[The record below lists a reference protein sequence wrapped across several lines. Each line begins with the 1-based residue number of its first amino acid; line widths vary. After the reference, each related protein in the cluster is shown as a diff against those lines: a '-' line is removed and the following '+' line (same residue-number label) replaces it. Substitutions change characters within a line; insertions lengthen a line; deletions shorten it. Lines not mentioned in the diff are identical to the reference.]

1 MTTSTDASGS
11 GRAATSV
18 GRARP
23 LRVGPWRRFALRRLG
38 RGDGVIALPDPGAV
52 PPPLTTDARSMLM
65 AALFA
70 RVSALWEGYFIDR
83 ARRQTALVDH
93 RGELPVVQA
102 AVAAVRNELE
112 TARETAPTRNNVQPG
127 PGEQARGRSTE
138 LLVARRRR
146 AHERLLLDLDRRL
159 EAAQQA
165 VDRVERTIARIE
177 KEDTEHRHLTGVRE
191 HRLIATFLCERMIY
205 DRAFLRRHPLGP
217 ELGPKLDRTPP
228 PLSGWAR
235 AGLDQGAVS

>member
-1 MTTSTDASGS
+1 MTTATDASGS
-11 GRAATSV
+11 GRAATPA

-23 LRVGPWRRFALRRLG
+23 LRIGPWRRFELRRLG
-38 RGDGVIALPDPGAV
+38 RGDGAIALPDPGAV
-52 PPPLTTDARSMLM
+52 PSPLTTDARSMLM

-70 RVSALWEGYFIDR
+70 RVSELWEGYFISR
-83 ARRQTALVDH
+83 ARRQTVLVDH
-93 RGELPVVQA
+93 RGELPALQA

-112 TARETAPTRNNVQPG
+112 TARETAPMPDNVRPG

-146 AHERLLLDLDRRL
+146 VHQRLLADLDRRL
-159 EAAQQA
+159 ESAQQA
-165 VDRVERTIARIE
+165 VDRVERTITRIE
-177 KEDTEHRHLTGVRE
+177 TEDTEHRHLTGVRE

-205 DRAFLRRHPLGP
+205 DRAFVRRHPLGP
-217 ELGPKLDRTPP
+217 ELGPKLDRSPP

-235 AGLDQGAVS
+235 ASLGQGPVS